1 MQSLHKQT
9 RNLERDDA
17 ELLLSA
23 GTGKGS
29 GRFGYVYRLVLNESQ
44 L

>member
-1 MQSLHKQT
+1 MLSLHKQT
-9 RNLERDDA
+9 RNLERENA

-23 GTGKGS
+23 VTGKDS
-29 GRFGYVYRLVLNESQ
+29 GRFGYVNRIVLNESQ